1 MDTAMQDEP
10 RPLVSVIIIFLNAE
24 GFIQEAIES
33 VFAQVYDTW
42 ELLLVDD
49 GSSDGSPD
57 IARVVV
63 EQHPGK
69 VRYLD
74 HPGHQNRGMSASR
87 NLGIANAQGE
97 YIAFL
102 DADDVWLPDKLKKQV
117 AILESQPEAGML
129 YGLSQWWYSWTG
141 NPEDSQRDFIHE
153 LGVPPDTLIQPPT
166 LLTLF
171 FLSQQ
176 AAIPNPSNI
185 LVRREIFDKVG
196 GFEEILRGM
205 YEDQAFYAKVCLV
218 TPVFASREC
227 WDRYRQHP
235 DSSSANTLRKGEEFT
250 TRLFFL
256 NWLAAYM
263 DSQGIEGTETRRLL
277 RKEIWIYRYPFLYLL
292 FRSWQ
297 PEVRR
302 LITLLAQKARRT
314 IPAPVRSRLMARWRN
329 QDYCPPIGWA
339 HLGNL
344 RRLTPFSRE
353 FGYDRGLPI
362 DRYYIDKF
370 LSDYQTDIRGHVLE
384 IADNAYTHRFGGK
397 HVTKSDVL
405 HVVPGNPK
413 ATIVG
418 DLTRANHIPSDT
430 FDCIILT
437 QTLQFIYEVREAL
450 KTLYRITKPG
460 GVVLATIP
468 GISPVSRYDME
479 RWGHYWGFTT
489 LSVRRLFEGVFPADH
504 VQTETFGNV
513 LTATA
518 FLYGMAAEELKQLEI
533 EFFDP
538 DYEVI
543 IAVRAVKPEA

>member
-1 MDTAMQDEP
+1 MQDEAK
-10 RPLVSVIIIFLNAE
+10 PLVSVIIIFLNAE
-24 GFIQEAIES
+24 RFIQEAIES
-33 VFAQVYDTW
+33 VFAQIYEGW

-49 GSSDGSPD
+49 GSTDSSTV
-57 IARVVV
+57 IARTVMK
-63 EQHPGK
+63 QHPGK

-74 HPGHQNRGMSASR
+74 HPGHQNRGKSASR
-87 NLGIANAQGE
+87 NLGIANARGE

-102 DADDVWLPDKLKKQV
+102 DADDVWLPHKLKRQV
-117 AILESQPEAGML
+117 AILESQPKAGML

-141 NPEDSQRDFIHE
+141 SPADDQRDFTHE
-153 LGVPPDTLIQPPT
+153 LGVPSDALIQPPT

-185 LVRREIFDKVG
+185 LVRREVFEKVG
-196 GFEEILRGM
+196 GFEERVSGF

-218 TPVFASREC
+218 IPVVASSEC

-235 DSSSANTLRKGEEFT
+235 DSSSAYTQRRGEEVT
-250 TRLFFL
+250 ERLIFL
-256 NWLAAYM
+256 NWLVEYLT
-263 DSQGIEGTETRRLL
+263 SQGLRGTPTWWLFH
-277 RKEIWIYRYPFLYLL
+277 KEIWIYRYPFFYRM
-292 FRSWQ
+292 FRSKQ
-297 PEVRR
+297 PILKQGKTFLARIVRR
-302 LITLLAQKARRT
+302 IT
-314 IPAPVRSRLMARWRN
+314 PAPIRTWLWARWHG
-329 QDYCPPIGWA
+329 QEYCPPTGWVG
-339 HLGNL
+339 LGSL
-344 RRLTPFSRE
+344 RRVTPFSRE

-362 DRYYIDKF
+362 DRYYIEKF
-370 LSDYQTDIRGHVLE
+370 LSEHQTDIRGHVLE
-384 IADNAYTHRFGGK
+384 IADDAYTHRFGGE

-418 DLTRANHIPSDT
+418 DLTQADHIPSDT

-437 QTLQFIYEVREAL
+437 QTLQFIYEVRKAL
-450 KTLYRITKPG
+450 QTLHRITKPG

-468 GISPVSRYDME
+468 GVSPVSRYDME
-479 RWGHYWGFTT
+479 RWGHFWGFTT
-489 LSVRRLFEGVFPADH
+489 LSVRRLFEGVFPEDQ

-518 FLYGMAAEELKQLEI
+518 FLYGMAAEELKQQEMEL
-533 EFFDP
+533 FDP
-538 DYEVI
+538 DYEVV

>member
-1 MDTAMQDEP
+1 MKTSMQHKTK
-10 RPLVSVIIIFLNAE
+10 PLVSVIIIFYNAE
-24 GFIQEAIES
+24 RFIQEAIES

-49 GSSDGSPD
+49 GSSDSSSA
-57 IARVVV
+57 IAKAAV
-63 EQHPGK
+63 EQLPSK

-74 HPGHQNRGMSASR
+74 HPSHHNRGKSASR
-87 NLGIANAQGE
+87 NLGIANARGE

-102 DADDVWLPDKLKKQV
+102 DADDVWLPHKLKRQV
-117 AILESQPEAGML
+117 AILDSQPKAGML

-141 NPEDSQRDFIHE
+141 NPADNQRDFIHE
-153 LGVPPDTLIQPPT
+153 LGVPSNALIQPPT

-171 FLSQQ
+171 FLSQK

-185 LVRREIFDKVG
+185 LVRRELFEKVG
-196 GFEEILRGM
+196 GFEERVSGL
-205 YEDQAFYAKVCLV
+205 YEDQAFLAKVCLV
-218 TPVFASREC
+218 TPVFASSEC

-235 DSSSANTLRKGEEFT
+235 DSSSAYTERSGEEVSE
-250 TRLFFL
+250 RLIFL
-256 NWLAAYM
+256 NWLIEYL
-263 DSQGIEGTETRRLL
+263 SRQGLRGTPTWWLFNKEILIYRHPFFYHIL
-277 RKEIWIYRYPFLYLL
+277 RKERPNIKHITI
-292 FRSWQ
+292 
-297 PEVRR
+297 R
-302 LITLLAQKARRT
+302 LTQTARR
-314 IPAPVRSRLMARWRN
+314 IMALRSNEEYRPPVGA
-329 QDYCPPIGWA
+329 A

-362 DRYYIDKF
+362 DRYYIEKF
-370 LSDYQTDIRGHVLE
+370 LSEHQTDIRGHVLE
-384 IADNAYTHRFGGK
+384 IADDAYTQQFGGER
-397 HVTKSDVL
+397 VTKSEVL
-405 HVVPGNPK
+405 HVLPGNPK

-418 DLTRANHIPSDT
+418 DLSRADHIFSDT

-437 QTLQFIYEVREAL
+437 QTLQFIYEVRKAL
-450 KTLYRITKPG
+450 QTLHRITKPG

-468 GISPVSRYDME
+468 GISPISRYDME

-504 VQTETFGNV
+504 VQIETFGNI

-518 FLYGMAAEELKQLEI
+518 FLYGMAAEELKQQEI
-533 EFFDP
+533 EHFDP